1 MPVWLSHMFLWMI
14 VVIPLLY
21 LSKDK
26 IEAFLDEIS
35 TKITEKENTK

>member
-14 VVIPLLY
+14 VIIPLLY

-26 IEAFLDEIS
+26 IEDFLDEIN